1 MYLNEADIDRQLQG
15 IKNTLSI
22 DKQSG
27 DLTIQEIGIENLDVF
42 VCKAEIINANL
53 NDSSVYDGS
62 LTVPF
67 KGAPA
72 RIIFDVQ
79 LPDYLDINYPS
90 SQFRVG
96 GEHKVQEILY

>member
-1 MYLNEADIDRQLQG
+1 MFLPEADIDRQLLG
-15 IKNTLSI
+15 IKDTLSI

-27 DLTIQEIGIENLDVF
+27 DLTIQEIGIENLDIF
-42 VCKAEIINANL
+42 ACKAEIRMAQL

-72 RIIFDVQ
+72 RVIFEVQ
-79 LPDYLDINYPS
+79 LPEYLEIKYPT
-90 SQFRVG
+90 SQFKVG
-96 GEHKVQEILY
+96 GEHKVQELLY